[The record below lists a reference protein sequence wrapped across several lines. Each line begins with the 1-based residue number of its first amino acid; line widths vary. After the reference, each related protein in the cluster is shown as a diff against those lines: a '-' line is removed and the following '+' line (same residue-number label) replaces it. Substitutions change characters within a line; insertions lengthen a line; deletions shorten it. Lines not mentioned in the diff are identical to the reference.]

1 MNILNTVER
10 EAFNSPPVFSSFQR
24 KQYFDFP
31 SKLRRFAASLRN
43 PAYQLGFLL
52 SAGYFKAARRF
63 FSPGS
68 FHCQTQHYLQMPV
81 VFAKLSANMATLCAN
96 GSASLCGELRG
107 GRELGANMSRS
118 KSTL

>member
-1 MNILNTVER
+1 MRAGYVASRAAE
-10 EAFNSPPVFSSFQR
+10 QR
-24 KQYFDFP
+24 KRL
-31 SKLRRFAASLRN
+31 SNGNRFYADRKSEKTSTVRAFAQESLE
-43 PAYQLGFLL
+43 PAVPMQ
-52 SAGYFKAARRF
+52 
-63 FSPGS
+63 
-68 FHCQTQHYLQMPV
+68 CQMQHYLQMPV